1 MIDKLNNYIY
11 NTITFE
17 RGINLLVFINPKLY
31 TYSLS
36 RLNYLYF
43 LNREA
48 SVDKV
53 RCRRLSEYDID
64 DKDMDS
70 IINAETTII
79 EKRVKEGT
87 LSIDD
92 FKRKKTYEQLSD
104 MLIKCTIYKDTKVEC
119 DVARLLNSE
128 IVDLYNF
135 CLYIENEYRKIARS
149 TRSKYNQN
157 KMQKYGLTHGQFLG
171 CDTIITQITATLE
184 ESFFD
189 RFNGPNS
196 RVSNI
201 ILPSEQS
208 FVKQEPLKKK
218 IRNNSLVLVKQIVNK
233 KKA

>member
-1 MIDKLNNYIY
+1 M
-11 NTITFE
+11 
-17 RGINLLVFINPKLY
+17 LVFINPKLY

-36 RLNYLYF
+36 HLNYLYF

-48 SVDKV
+48 SIDKV
-53 RCRRLSEYDID
+53 RCQRLSEYDID
-64 DKDMDS
+64 DKDMSS

-79 EKRVKEGT
+79 EKRTKEGT
-87 LSIDD
+87 LSIDE

-104 MLIKCTIYKDTKVEC
+104 MLINCIIYKDTKVEC

-149 TRSKYNQN
+149 KYNQN

-171 CDTIITQITATLE
+171 CNKIIMQITDKLE
-184 ESFFD
+184 EVFFD

-196 RVSNI
+196 LVSNI